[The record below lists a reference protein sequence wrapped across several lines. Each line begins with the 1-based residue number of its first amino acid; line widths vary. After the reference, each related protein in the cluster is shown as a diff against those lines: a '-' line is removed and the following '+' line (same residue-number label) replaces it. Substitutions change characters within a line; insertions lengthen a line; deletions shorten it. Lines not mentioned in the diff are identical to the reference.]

1 MQLAQPIGFTWICM
15 SRAYLDFNVF
25 VKWNLIRDRKHTSAI
40 GLKYYFAWVYFI
52 LNIVE
57 LNLKPTQACLPR
69 LALQQTSHW
78 HDQGKLSTILTRKSQ
93 KNILAWTLRSNHNH
107 E

>member
-40 GLKYYFAWVYFI
+40 GLKWLNEFAWVYFI
-52 LNIVE
+52 TIQYRWIKFETNIS
-57 LNLKPTQACLPR
+57 LFTTFGATAN
-69 LALQQTSHW
+69 AL
-78 HDQGKLSTILTRKSQ
+78 
-93 KNILAWTLRSNHNH
+93 LAWPR
-107 E
+107 